1 MNNYCNC
8 NSKTC
13 SSNTSKAM
21 YSADYDALIEKLTK
35 TRNEID
41 DTIKIL
47 EDRKEKDTFINNVLS
62 SDYDEIEED
71 NVKEEDSV
79 KEEDA
84 ELKKLLDDIINGTAT
99 TSTTTTI
106 PYRYRRYS
114 YPWWHTLTLNTL
126 Y

>member
-1 MNNYCNC
+1 MMNNYCDC

-13 SSNTSKAM
+13 SSNASKAM

-47 EDRKEKDTFINNVLS
+47 EDRKEKDTFINNILS
-62 SDYDEIEED
+62 SDYDKIEED
-71 NVKEEDSV
+71 NAKEED
-79 KEEDA
+79 E
-84 ELKKLLDDIINGTAT
+84 ELKKLLDDIMNGTAT
-99 TSTTTTI
+99 VSTNTTI

-114 YPWWHTLTLNTL
+114 YPWWHTLYLNTW

>member
-1 MNNYCNC
+1 MNNYCDC

-13 SSNTSKAM
+13 SSNTSKTM
-21 YSADYDALIEKLTK
+21 YSADYDTLIEKLTK

-47 EDRKEKDTFINNVLS
+47 EDRKEKDTFINNILS
-62 SDYDEIEED
+62 SDYDKIEED
-71 NVKEEDSV
+71 SAKEED
-79 KEEDA
+79 E
-84 ELKKLLDDIINGTAT
+84 ELKKLLDDIINGTATTSTAT

-114 YPWWHTLTLNTL
+114 YPWWHTLTLNTW

>member
-13 SSNTSKAM
+13 SSDTSKAM

-71 NVKEEDSV
+71 SV
-79 KEEDA
+79 KEEDV
-84 ELKKLLDDIINGTAT
+84 ELKKLLDDIMKGTATTSTAT

-114 YPWWHTLTLNTL
+114 YPWWHTLTLNTW